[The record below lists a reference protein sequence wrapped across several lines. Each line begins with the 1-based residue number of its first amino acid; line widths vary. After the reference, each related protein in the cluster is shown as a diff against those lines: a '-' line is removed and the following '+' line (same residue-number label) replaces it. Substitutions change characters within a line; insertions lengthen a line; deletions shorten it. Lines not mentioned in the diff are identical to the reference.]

1 MLHYYTTLNT
11 RTGILLNYV
20 YMLQKYVLN
29 YNITLT
35 LLVLSAGIGI
45 VSSMY
50 NYLITSIP
58 IVYAICIIVTYYT
71 GVVLNMENITSMYY
85 HKQIRIK
92 EKKYKSDSNAI
103 DANNYSNSYN
113 YSYINGYVNKHV
125 NDNINRY
132 INIYSY
138 INSYANRYINIYN
151 NRYGNRYS
159 IILYIIYNIYIYII
173 YNIIYIYNIYVNIIY
188 NIIYYIYVNSYV
200 INNNTVSS
208 KSKRETETKFSKY
221 TDNIHEYT
229 YKMSTCTSNITKY
242 VQDNNID
249 KNTNNGKDNYTEY
262 VQDNYIDSSIS
273 NSNNNSISNSSSNA
287 TGNYINNSTDNENV
301 QNNNTSNY
309 TDTENIQDNANE
321 YINSTN
327 THKNTDNN
335 TESTFEL
342 YVYIENGIT
351 KYAFTKPPEYI
362 EIPCTEKFI
371 TLTGKVHVGQKLYYN
386 NVLYMVTAVRGKH
399 IRIRPVNCGKIPIT
413 IAQTIKGEQ
422 GLNAYITKMLNCNC
436 VQVRI
441 ENTDIFIELEN
452 PPVFVAGRSGVTDLY
467 ATLQQIVTLFRQKYN
482 VYVLY
487 KYNKIYTQ
495 EQQTTNSTDNVV
507 I

>member
-1 MLHYYTTLNT
+1 VLHYYTTLNT

-85 HKQIRIK
+85 RKQIRIK
-92 EKKYKSDSNAI
+92 EKKYKFDNNAI
-103 DANNYSNSYN
+103 DTNDYSNSYN
-113 YSYINGYVNKHV
+113 YSYINSYVNKHV

-159 IILYIIYNIYIYII
+159 NILYIIYIYILYII

-287 TGNYINNSTDNENV
+287 TGNYINNSAGNKSV
-301 QNNNTSNY
+301 QNNNT
-309 TDTENIQDNANE
+309 DTGNIQ
-321 YINSTN
+321 NSTN
-327 THKNTDNN
+327 EHKNSTDTYNDIDN
-335 TESTFEL
+335 KSTFEL

-351 KYAFTKPPEYI
+351 KYAFTKPPEYV

-467 ATLQQIVTLFRQKYN
+467 ATLQQIVTLLRQKYN

>member
-1 MLHYYTTLNT
+1 VLHYYTTLNT

-35 LLVLSAGIGI
+35 LLILSTSIGI
-45 VSSMY
+45 VSNAY
-50 NYLITSIP
+50 NYSIISMLIAYVI
-58 IVYAICIIVTYYT
+58 YIIVTYYT
-71 GVVLNMENITSMYY
+71 DTVLNIENTTSMYY

-113 YSYINGYVNKHV
+113 YSYIN
-125 NDNINRY
+125 
-132 INIYSY
+132 
-138 INSYANRYINIYN
+138 SYANRYINIYN
-151 NRYGNRYS
+151 NRYGNGYS
-159 IILYIIYNIYIYII
+159 NILYIIYIYILYII

-208 KSKRETETKFSKY
+208 RSKRETETKFSKY
-221 TDNIHEYT
+221 TDNIHEHT

-249 KNTNNGKDNYTEY
+249 NNDNNSKDNYTEH

-273 NSNNNSISNSSSNA
+273 NSNNNSTSNSSSNA

-301 QNNNTSNY
+301 QNNNTGNY

-327 THKNTDNN
+327 TYNNIDNN
-335 TESTFEL
+335 TESTFKL

-467 ATLQQIVTLFRQKYN
+467 ATLQQIVTLLRQKYN